1 VIESFLLTWTRSG
14 SKTSQAK
21 VLHSYHIIIIIDSL
35 IARKKNLN
43 LDIHLYQCTIIPIA
57 SKIKT
62 FLDKDKYNS
71 IYFWYCPRKL
81 KWPRQAMID
90 KEVKVSNYYSVLP
103 SKNSFLFIKKKEYD
117 NILESWQT
125 LFQDS
130 KKRDQ
135 LFLDFKNN
143 KEQVLK
149 PTYIKGGL

>member
-1 VIESFLLTWTRSG
+1 
-14 SKTSQAK
+14 
-21 VLHSYHIIIIIDSL
+21 
-35 IARKKNLN
+35 
-43 LDIHLYQCTIIPIA
+43 
-57 SKIKT
+57 
-62 FLDKDKYNS
+62 
-71 IYFWYCPRKL
+71 
-81 KWPRQAMID
+81 MID